1 MTRHLAAFLG
11 GAGVEKIDAILFNGG
26 FFIPRICRDRVTDVV
41 EKWYGAR
48 PAVFENQDLDLAVA
62 VGAVRTRERLYLDV
76 LVVTSL
82 LGFLGTTIVARFI
95 ERRGS

>member
-1 MTRHLAAFLG
+1 MIEAATTVAFVLVSA
-11 GAGVEKIDAILFNGG
+11 AGVIGALALLRARSLAD
-26 FFIPRICRDRVTDVV
+26 RIVALDLLLVIVV
-41 EKWYGAR
+41 
-48 PAVFENQDLDLAVA
+48 LAVA